1 MVVWFIGARN
11 AVASA
16 SMRSP
21 REASLHLMC
30 RLCSV
35 TTSQCNFFSDFV
47 ELLLLLS
54 TGKNLTL
61 QKTHAETTASI
72 EKFLEAGTALV
83 QNGRQSPQAGEQPE
97 KAIIKDRQIE
107 VRLFACWRMLIL
119 RDLVPP
125 VQGSWHAFH
134 RATFARVE
142 GWNAEGKE
150 RHRQSWESDL
160 FVVCHG
166 SGTGASS
173 CAQAS
178 RWFLPC
184 LMPSQDFSGMPGTK

>member
-1 MVVWFIGARN
+1 M
-11 AVASA
+11 
-16 SMRSP
+16 
-21 REASLHLMC
+21 
-30 RLCSV
+30 
-35 TTSQCNFFSDFV
+35 
-47 ELLLLLS
+47 
-54 TGKNLTL
+54 
-61 QKTHAETTASI
+61 
-72 EKFLEAGTALV
+72 

-97 KAIIKDRQIE
+97 KAIIDRQIE

-150 RHRQSWESDL
+150 MHRQSWKADL

-178 RWFLPC
+178 RWFLPW
-184 LMPSQDFSGMPGTK
+184 LMPSQDFSGMSGCLAGNKMTTRCCRGPLPPPAPPGIPALPPVPNVDPED

>member
-1 MVVWFIGARN
+1 
-11 AVASA
+11 
-16 SMRSP
+16 
-21 REASLHLMC
+21 
-30 RLCSV
+30 
-35 TTSQCNFFSDFV
+35 
-47 ELLLLLS
+47 
-54 TGKNLTL
+54 LTL

-166 SGTGASS
+166 SGTGALQLCPSLQVVS
-173 CAQAS
+173 A
-178 RWFLPC
+178 LPYAVTGFFR
-184 LMPSQDFSGMPGTK
+184 DAWHEIR